1 VGLARNAMGREIGM
15 NTYKLFM
22 KQGRGF
28 FEPINEI
35 DIRQIISC
43 NPDGT
48 CLWVQMPDYYMEV
61 DCPDRYNMNA
71 RFEADGKIINKLF
84 PYSYT
89 GFIDACD
96 WFDEQRATYR
106 FAKLMEEYD

>member
-1 VGLARNAMGREIGM
+1 M
-15 NTYKLFM
+15 NTYELFM

-28 FEPINEI
+28 FEPVNEM
-35 DIRQIISC
+35 DIRQIIAH

-48 CLWVQMPDYYMEV
+48 CLWVKTSDYYMEV
-61 DCPDRYNMNA
+61 DCPGKDNMNA

-84 PYSYT
+84 PYSHT

-106 FAKLMEEYD
+106 FAKLMEEYNVKEM